1 MQQSVHGSSTWYE
14 ATAERG
20 EGWPSLVSALQCDCC
35 VVGGGLAGLTT
46 ALELVRKGLS
56 VVLLEAGRICW
67 AASGRNGG
75 FVSNGFALDVSSL
88 ARLVGSD
95 RAKVLYGLSQL
106 GTEFVR
112 ETISAHE
119 PLLKMGDGLRVCVR
133 YADGGKFRAHG
144 EYLQQEFGQ
153 SVDINDTQETRRHL
167 KTDRYF
173 DSLYFPKAF
182 HIHPLRYGL
191 LLARLAE
198 EAGAKIFEHSQ
209 AERIERSGGAW
220 SVSCGNR
227 KVTAKH
233 VIVCVSALDRK
244 LHPWSGSAVLPVATH
259 VAVTA
264 PLIQDVIKTFS
275 AVADTRRAGDY
286 YRLIADG
293 RILWGGRITTRLA
306 EPDFLA
312 ELMRGD
318 MAKTFP
324 TLGRAQIDYSW
335 SGKMAYALN
344 KMPVIGRDSDG
355 IWYATGFG
363 GHGLNTTAMAGQLIA
378 RAIAEGDDRY
388 KQFRVLQPRWA
399 GGPFGQIGVQASY
412 WWMQA
417 QDWRDERFTLRNLP
431 AS

>member
-20 EGWPSLVSALQCDCC
+20 EGWPSLASTLQCDCC
-35 VVGGGLAGLTT
+35 VVGGGFAGLTT
-46 ALELVRKGLS
+46 ALELARKGLS
-56 VVLLEAGRICW
+56 VALLEAGRICW

-75 FVSNGFALDVSSL
+75 FVSNGFALNVSSL
-88 ARLVGSD
+88 SGLVGSD
-95 RAKVLYGLSQL
+95 RAKAFYGLSQL

-119 PLLKMGDGLRVCVR
+119 PALKMGDGLRVCVR
-133 YADGGKFRAHG
+133 YADGGKLRSYG
-144 EYLQQEFGQ
+144 EYLQQEFGE
-153 SVDINDTQETRRHL
+153 SVDIHDKQETHRHL

-173 DSLYFPKAF
+173 DSLYFPGAF

-198 EAGAKIFEHSQ
+198 KAGAKIFEHSP

-220 SVSCGNR
+220 RVSCGNG
-227 KVTAKH
+227 KVSAKH
-233 VIVCVSALDRK
+233 VIVCVSALDRG
-244 LHPWSGSAVLPVATH
+244 LHTWSGSAVLPVATH

-264 PLIQDVIKTFS
+264 PMKQDVIKTFS

-306 EPDFLA
+306 EPDSLA

-324 TLGRAQIDYSW
+324 TLGGAQIDYAW

-344 KMPVIGRDSDG
+344 KMPVIGKDPDG

-363 GHGLNTTAMAGQLIA
+363 GHGLNTTAMAGLLIA
-378 RAIAEGDDRY
+378 RAIAEGDDSYR
-388 KQFRVLQPRWA
+388 QFGVLQPRWA

-417 QDWRDERFTLRNLP
+417 QDWRDERFTPRNLP

>member
-1 MQQSVHGSSTWYE
+1 LQQSVYGSSTWYE

-20 EGWPSLVSALQCDCC
+20 EGWPSLVSDLQCDCC
-35 VVGGGLAGLTT
+35 VVGGGFAGLTT
-46 ALELVRKGLS
+46 ALELARKGLS
-56 VVLLEAGRICW
+56 VVLLEAGRVCW

-75 FVSNGFALDVSSL
+75 FVSNGFALNVSSL
-88 ARLVGSD
+88 AGLVGYEQ
-95 RAKVLYGLSQL
+95 AKALYGLSRL

-112 ETISAHE
+112 ETISTHE
-119 PLLKMGDGLRVCVR
+119 PALKMGDGLRVCVR
-133 YADGGKFRAHG
+133 YADGGQLKAYG
-144 EYLQQEFGQ
+144 ERLQLELGE
-153 SVDINDTQETRRHL
+153 SVDIHDVQETRRHL

-191 LLARLAE
+191 LLAKLAE
-198 EAGAKIFEHSQ
+198 EAGAQIYEHSQ
-209 AERIERSGGAW
+209 VNRIERNGGAW
-220 SVSCGNR
+220 NVSCGTG
-227 KVTAKH
+227 KVSVKH
-233 VIVCVSALDRK
+233 VIVCVSALDRR
-244 LHPWSGSAVLPVATH
+244 LHAWSGSAVLPVATH

-264 PLIQDVIKTFS
+264 PLKQDVIKTFS

-306 EPDFLA
+306 EPNHLA
-312 ELMRGD
+312 ELMLGD

-324 TLGRAQIDYSW
+324 ALGKAQMDYAW

-344 KMPVIGRDSDG
+344 KMPLIGKDPDG

-363 GHGLNTTAMAGQLIA
+363 GHGLNTTAMAGIIIA
-378 RAIAEGDDRY
+378 RAIAEGDDIYR
-388 KQFRVLQPRWA
+388 QFDVLAPRWA

-417 QDWRDERFTLRNLP
+417 QDWRDERFTQG
-431 AS
+431 

>member
-14 ATAERG
+14 ATSERG
-20 EGWPSLVSALQCDCC
+20 AGWPPLVSSLQCDCC
-35 VVGGGLAGLTT
+35 VVGGGFAGLTS
-46 ALELVRKGLS
+46 ALELQRKGLS
-56 VVLLEAGRICW
+56 VVLLEADQICG

-75 FVSNGFALDVSSL
+75 FVSNGFALNVSSL
-88 ARLVGSD
+88 AGLVGYGP
-95 RAKVLYGLSQL
+95 AKALYGLSQL

-119 PLLKMGDGLRVCVR
+119 PTLKMGDGLRVCVR
-133 YADGGKFRAHG
+133 YADGGKLKAYG
-144 EYLQQEFGQ
+144 ERLQLELGE
-153 SVDINDTQETRRHL
+153 SVDIHDAQETRRHL

-182 HIHPLRYGL
+182 HIHSLRYGL
-191 LLARLAE
+191 LLAKLAE
-198 EAGAKIFEHSQ
+198 KAGAKVFEHSP
-209 AERIERSGGAW
+209 AERIERIGSAWRVTSGEG
-220 SVSCGNR
+220 
-227 KVTAKH
+227 KVDAKH
-233 VIVCVSALDRK
+233 VVVCVSALDRR
-244 LHPWSGSAVLPVATH
+244 LHQWSGSAVLPVATH
-259 VAVTA
+259 VAVTE
-264 PLIQDVIKTFS
+264 PLKQDVIKTFS

-306 EPDFLA
+306 EPNHLA
-312 ELMRGD
+312 ELMLGD

-324 TLGRAQIDYSW
+324 ALGEAQVDYAW

-344 KMPVIGRDSDG
+344 KMPLIGKDPDG

-363 GHGLNTTAMAGQLIA
+363 GHGLNTTAMAGVVIA
-378 RAIAEGDDRY
+378 RAIAEGDDMYR
-388 KQFRVLQPRWA
+388 QFDVLAPRWA

-417 QDWRDERFTLRNLP
+417 QDWRDERFTQG
-431 AS
+431 

>member
-1 MQQSVHGSSTWYE
+1 MQQPVHNSSTWYE

-35 VVGGGLAGLTT
+35 VVGGGFAGLTT
-46 ALELVRKGLS
+46 ALELARSGLS

-75 FVSNGFALDVSSL
+75 FVSNGFALNVSSL
-88 ARLVGSD
+88 AGLVGNEQ
-95 RAKVLYGLSQL
+95 AKALYGLSQL

-112 ETISAHE
+112 EAIAAHE
-119 PLLKMGDGLRVCVR
+119 PALKMGDGLRVCVR
-133 YADGGKFRAHG
+133 YSDGGKLRAYGDH
-144 EYLQQEFGQ
+144 LQREFGE
-153 SVDINDTQETRRHL
+153 SIDINETLETRRHL

-198 EAGAKIFEHSQ
+198 EAGAKIFEYTR
-209 AERIERSGGAW
+209 AECIERSGSAW
-220 SVSCGNR
+220 SVSCGKG
-227 KVTAKH
+227 KVSAKH
-233 VIVCVSALDRK
+233 VIVCVSALDRR
-244 LHPWSGSAVLPVATH
+244 LHRWSGSAVLPVATH
-259 VAVTA
+259 VAVTE
-264 PLIQDVIKTFS
+264 PLKQDVIKTFS

-306 EPDFLA
+306 EPRNLA
-312 ELMRGD
+312 GLMRGD

-324 TLGRAQIDYSW
+324 MLGKAQVDYAW

-344 KMPVIGRDSDG
+344 KMPLIGKDPDG

-363 GHGLNTTAMAGQLIA
+363 GHGLNTTAMAGLLIT

-388 KQFRVLQPRWA
+388 RQFDVLAPRWA

-412 WWMQA
+412 WWMRA
-417 QDWRDERFTLRNLP
+417 QDWRDERFTRDNLP